1 MGQRVGHWMGAIFR
15 LDWVYRAG
23 MYLYSGLRAVVS
35 FLITILEGDG
45 GVLWAMV
52 LLALLISLL
61 RIGGAP

>member
-1 MGQRVGHWMGAIFR
+1 MLFR
-15 LDWVYRAG
+15 SWVYRLG
-23 MYLYSGLRAVVS
+23 MYLYGGLRAVVS